1 MNFFKLL
8 TLFIFIV
15 GLNSINAQS
24 YPKLVNYQAIA
35 SDLNGDPLVQQDIEV
50 QISIIETSP
59 NGTISFQ
66 EDHQATTNN
75 SGLFTLLIGAGDPTA
90 NGTSNVFGGIG
101 WETGVYYLN
110 VKININDGNGF
121 QDLGTQQ
128 LVAVPYAF
136 QAKKAETVMYP
147 TLSTLADLNNGTF
160 IYYNEAGISNT
171 FDANTYFDTQN
182 SNISISG
189 TGLSSS
195 PYILSFNEVDGSTTN
210 EIQDI
215 SLNGTD
221 LAISSGS
228 TIDLSGLSG
237 SSLWNSGI
245 SGAGNSFIHNS
256 TDLVGIGINPPS
268 FPLHVNT
275 SSFDRSAYFYNNTNT
290 SNDTYGLYSGAW
302 GLGSGDNYAGA
313 FDAVGTSGTNYAI
326 RAYAS
331 GGSTNWA
338 GFFVGDVYIRGLLKI
353 DDGTNPYT
361 LPTSDGAPNQIMTTD
376 GSGNLSWQNSA
387 IDTDWNISNNDLF
400 SGVTGNVGIG
410 TTAPASKLHV
420 DGEIRMTGA
429 TGGLYFL
436 GQGGSFVYKTYVDAG
451 GNYKIEYNNGTA
463 SFRFAGNNLYLG
475 EGFVGGGPRLTVGN
489 SGDGSTAVGNS
500 WTVFSDKRFKMNIS
514 PIKNSLDLVM
524 SLNGVTYDWKQSGNK
539 DIGFIAQEVEEILP
553 FIVHTNEKT
562 DYKSMDYS
570 RITPILVEAIQEQ
583 QKMID
588 NLKKKINELEN
599 KQKKNQS
606 K

>member
-1 MNFFKLL
+1 MNFFKFL
-8 TLFIFIV
+8 TLFLFIA
-15 GLNSINAQS
+15 GLNQINAQS

-66 EDHQATTNN
+66 EGHQTTTNN
-75 SGLFTLLIGAGDPTA
+75 SGLFTLLIGSGDPTA

-147 TLSTLADLNNGTF
+147 TLSTLADLNNGYF

-171 FDANTYFDTQN
+171 FDANTHFDTQN

-237 SSLWNSGI
+237 SSL
-245 SGAGNSFIHNS
+245 
-256 TDLVGIGINPPS
+256 
-268 FPLHVNT
+268 
-275 SSFDRSAYFYNNTNT
+275 
-290 SNDTYGLYSGAW
+290 
-302 GLGSGDNYAGA
+302 
-313 FDAVGTSGTNYAI
+313 
-326 RAYAS
+326 
-331 GGSTNWA
+331 
-338 GFFVGDVYIRGLLKI
+338 
-353 DDGTNPYT
+353 
-361 LPTSDGAPNQIMTTD
+361 
-376 GSGNLSWQNSA
+376 
-387 IDTDWNISNNDLF
+387 WNISNNDLF

-451 GNYKIEYNNGTA
+451 GNYKIEYNNDTA
-463 SFRFAGNNLYLG
+463 SFRFNGNNLYLG
-475 EGFVGGGPRLTVGN
+475 EGYVGGGPRLTVGN
-489 SGDGSTAVGNS
+489 FGDGSTAVGNS

-588 NLKKKINELEN
+588 NLKKKINKLEN

>member
-8 TLFIFIV
+8 TLILLIA
-15 GLNSINAQS
+15 GIQPINAQS

-35 SDLNGDPLVQQDIEV
+35 SDLNGNPIAQQDIEV

-75 SGLFTLLIGAGDPTA
+75 SGLFTLLIGSGDPTA
-90 NGTSNVFGGIG
+90 NGTSNVFGGIA
-101 WETGVYYLN
+101 WETGVYFLN

-195 PYILSFNEVDGSTTN
+195 PYILSFIEADGSTTN

-237 SSLWNSGI
+237 SNLWNSGI

-302 GLGSGDNYAGA
+302 GLGSGDNYAGS
-313 FDAVGTSGTNYAI
+313 FDALGSSGTNYAI

-338 GFFVGDVYIRGLLKI
+338 GYFVGDVYINGLLKI

-361 LPTSDGAPNQIMTTD
+361 LPSSDGAPNSIITTD
-376 GSGNLSWQNSA
+376 GSGNLSWQNFNPVNFAVNSSSTSCTNGVVTPLVF
-387 IDTDWNISNNDLF
+387 DNIEYDNGSNYNP
-400 SGVTGNVGIG
+400 STGMF
-410 TTAPASKLHV
+410 TAPVSGIYHIDAGVALN
-420 DGEIRMTGA
+420 
-429 TGGLYFL
+429 
-436 GQGGSFVYKTYVDAG
+436 GGSSYNYQLQIMRNGGTYRIAH
-451 GNYKIEYNNGTA
+451 
-463 SFRFAGNNLYLG
+463 
-475 EGFVGGGPRLTVGN
+475 
-489 SGDGSTAVGNS
+489 
-500 WTVFSDKRFKMNIS
+500 
-514 PIKNSLDLVM
+514 
-524 SLNGVTYDWKQSGNK
+524 TY
-539 DIGFIAQEVEEILP
+539 
-553 FIVHTNEKT
+553 
-562 DYKSMDYS
+562 
-570 RITPILVEAIQEQ
+570 
-583 QKMID
+583 ID
-588 NLKKKINELEN
+588 NPMVDYITISADVYLTANNTVSIGVYQVSGAALLPVSGAASSRVWFNGHLLR
-599 KQKKNQS
+599 
-606 K
+606 

>member
-237 SSLWNSGI
+237 SSLWN
-245 SGAGNSFIHNS
+245 
-256 TDLVGIGINPPS
+256 
-268 FPLHVNT
+268 
-275 SSFDRSAYFYNNTNT
+275 
-290 SNDTYGLYSGAW
+290 
-302 GLGSGDNYAGA
+302 
-313 FDAVGTSGTNYAI
+313 
-326 RAYAS
+326 
-331 GGSTNWA
+331 
-338 GFFVGDVYIRGLLKI
+338 
-353 DDGTNPYT
+353 
-361 LPTSDGAPNQIMTTD
+361 
-376 GSGNLSWQNSA
+376 
-387 IDTDWNISNNDLF
+387 ISNNDLF

-451 GNYKIEYNNGTA
+451 GNYKIEYNNDTA
-463 SFRFAGNNLYLG
+463 SFRFNGNNLYLG
-475 EGFVGGGPRLTVGN
+475 EGYVGGGPRLTVGN

-599 KQKKNQS
+599 KQKKNLS

>member
-1 MNFFKLL
+1 MNFFKFL
-8 TLFIFIV
+8 TLTILIV
-15 GLNSINAQS
+15 GLQSINSQS

-35 SDLNGDPLVQQDIEV
+35 SDLNGDPLVQQDIEI

-75 SGLFTLLIGAGDPTA
+75 SGLFTLLIGSGDPTA

-171 FDANTYFDTQN
+171 FDANTHFDTQN

-195 PYILSFNEVDGSTTN
+195 PYILSFIEVDGSTTN

-237 SSLWNSGI
+237 SNLWNSGI

-302 GLGSGDNYAGA
+302 GLGSGDNYAGS
-313 FDAVGTSGTNYAI
+313 FDAVGSSGTNYAI

-338 GFFVGDVYIRGLLKI
+338 GYFVGDVYFNGLLKI

-361 LPTSDGAPNQIMTTD
+361 LPSSDGAPNSIITTD
-376 GSGNLSWQNSA
+376 GSGNLSWQNFNPVNFAVNSSSTSCTNGVVTPLVF
-387 IDTDWNISNNDLF
+387 DNIEYDNGSNYNP
-400 SGVTGNVGIG
+400 STGIF
-410 TTAPASKLHV
+410 TAPVSGIYHIDAGVALN
-420 DGEIRMTGA
+420 
-429 TGGLYFL
+429 
-436 GQGGSFVYKTYVDAG
+436 GGSSY
-451 GNYKIEYNNGTA
+451 NYQLQIRQLLDINN
-463 SFRFAGNNLYLG
+463 
-475 EGFVGGGPRLTVGN
+475 
-489 SGDGSTAVGNS
+489 
-500 WTVFSDKRFKMNIS
+500 
-514 PIKNSLDLVM
+514 
-524 SLNGVTYDWKQSGNK
+524 
-539 DIGFIAQEVEEILP
+539 
-553 FIVHTNEKT
+553 
-562 DYKSMDYS
+562 
-570 RITPILVEAIQEQ
+570 
-583 QKMID
+583 
-588 NLKKKINELEN
+588 KK
-599 KQKKNQS
+599 
-606 K
+606 